1 MKLLKSKIINTK
13 TLVVI
18 FISVAA
24 LTIISAV
31 SELQQSKKE
40 MINLMQNQAHSL
52 IETILVS
59 SEEVLYA
66 ADEVE
71 DEINKRLLNN
81 SEVINILL
89 EQNRISNSILTEI
102 AKKNGLFR
110 INIFSKTGELLFT
123 GSQNAEFK
131 TPPKEKLMEYLSPI
145 FSGQTDTLLLGLKK
159 SEMSAEYRYVVA
171 TAGKN
176 NSAIVLLLKPDD
188 LLEFR
193 RRIGF
198 GILMRRLAEN
208 SGVVYTALESEYGIL
223 AASNNVDSLETIDE
237 SEFLTNSLKDSA
249 FVWRFYNFKGEDVF
263 EAAHPFAIDGQVIG
277 VLRIGLNLKPLN
289 AINDRIKNRII
300 TIAIILFFFGSIII
314 LLVFVRQN
322 LDLMKKQYSSIET
335 FSNKLI
341 QSVSDA
347 IIVIDPEEK
356 IKVINQAAE
365 RLFGVKEENAIGKEA
380 VEILSDDNCV
390 ESFSENSAVQE
401 ISCNINGGKKILL
414 VSKSKFTDEN
424 KNENTV
430 LIIKDLTE
438 LKELEKQLARN
449 DRLKAMGELASGVAH
464 EIRNPL
470 NAIGTII
477 QQLDKDF
484 APAENADEY
493 HSLARLVYKEV
504 KRINETVNEF
514 LRFSKPEPI
523 KKSDFRLNETLK
535 ELEAQF
541 AALLEQKGIELKIL
555 SGYEGTV
562 NWDRNQIKQTL
573 VNLIQNAAQAIK
585 GNGVIK
591 LAAREENGNIILSVE
606 DNGAGIPEENLG
618 RIFNLY
624 FTTKAEGTG
633 IGLSV
638 TQRII
643 QEHDGIITVE
653 SKVGE
658 GTVFTIKLPSGL

>member
-1 MKLLKSKIINTK
+1 LKFIKSKIVNTK
-13 TLVVI
+13 SLIII

-81 SEVINILL
+81 SAIINILM
-89 EQNRISNSILTEI
+89 QKNRINNAILNEI
-102 AKKNGLFR
+102 AKKNDLFR
-110 INIFSKTGELLFT
+110 INIFDKNGNLLFS
-123 GSQNAEFK
+123 GSK
-131 TPPKEKLMEYLSPI
+131 SGDVRTPPKEKLMERLSPI

-193 RRIGF
+193 KRIGF
-198 GILMRRLAEN
+198 GILMRRLATN
-208 SGVVYTALESEYGIL
+208 KGVVYTALESEYGIL
-223 AASNNVDSLETIDE
+223 AASENVDSLETIED
-237 SEFLTNSLKDSA
+237 SDFLTKSLNDSVFA
-249 FVWRFYNFKGEDVF
+249 WRINPFKGEEVF
-263 EAAHPFAIDGQVIG
+263 EAAHPFAIGGRTIG
-277 VLRIGLNLKPLN
+277 LLRIGLSLKPLN
-289 AINDRIKNRII
+289 AINDRVKNRIL
-300 TIAIILFFFGSIII
+300 TIAIILFVFGSVIL

-322 LDLMKKQYSSIET
+322 LDLMKKQYSTIET

-347 IIVIDPEEK
+347 IIVIDHDGK
-356 IKVINQAAE
+356 IKVINLAAE
-365 RLFGVKEENAIGKEA
+365 NLFHLSDGRALGKNINDVISDETCLNSFAENAPMRQIA
-380 VEILSDDNCV
+380 CV
-390 ESFSENSAVQE
+390 VNET
-401 ISCNINGGKKILL
+401 KKILL
-414 VSKSKFTDEN
+414 VSKSKFADEN
-424 KNENTV
+424 KNANTV

-449 DRLKAMGELASGVAH
+449 DQLKAMGELASGVAH

-470 NAIGTII
+470 NTIGTIV

-484 APAENADEY
+484 APSENDEEY
-493 HSLARLVYKEV
+493 HSLAGLVYKEV

-523 KKSDFRLNETLK
+523 KKSEFALNEMLEELK
-535 ELEAQF
+535 AQF
-541 AALLEQKGIELKIL
+541 QAHLEQKGIIL
-555 SGYEGTV
+555 EIENNFSGTV

-573 VNLIQNAAQAIK
+573 INLIQNSAQSIK
-585 GNGVIK
+585 ENGEIYLSV
-591 LAAREENGNIILSVE
+591 REEKGTIILSVK
-606 DNGAGIPEENLG
+606 DNGKGIPEENLG

-638 TQRII
+638 VQRII
-643 QEHDGIITVE
+643 QEHEGIITVE

-658 GTVFTIKLPSGL
+658 GTIFTIKLPVG